1 MPLAFSVATQVRT
14 VCHRC
19 GLVTHRFIMCV
30 EKKVTAIYR
39 AHFEMTGVDHK
50 CCTGTLIL

>member
-1 MPLAFSVATQVRT
+1 MPSAFSVATQVRT

-19 GLVTHRFIMCV
+19 GLVTHRFIVCV
-30 EKKVTAIYR
+30 KKVNAIYR

-50 CCTGTLIL
+50 CSTGTLIL